1 MPPPWLQLPPTI
13 LYRTRKAF
21 GRISIV
27 DAKAAA
33 ARQEKKRKKKE
44 EKSRGSVINQE
55 ETIDIAYNLTITY
68 R

>member
-1 MPPPWLQLPPTI
+1 M
-13 LYRTRKAF
+13 YSTRKAF
-21 GRISIV
+21 SRISV
-27 DAKAAA
+27 VNTKVAA

-68 R
+68 RQLILNLYST